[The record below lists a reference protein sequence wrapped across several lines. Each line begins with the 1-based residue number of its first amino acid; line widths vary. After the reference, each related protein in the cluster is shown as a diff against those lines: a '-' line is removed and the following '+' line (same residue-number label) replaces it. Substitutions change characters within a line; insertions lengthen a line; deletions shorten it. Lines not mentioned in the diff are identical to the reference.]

1 MSAVVRNTMFS
12 SFSLQFRHLFLK
24 SLDVPNALTLG
35 GGDQGRLG
43 RVPLRAEEG
52 QRRPPPFSP

>member
-12 SFSLQFRHLFLK
+12 SFSLQFCHF
-24 SLDVPNALTLG
+24 LDVPNALTLG